1 MLSALQMLQER
12 GRGAMLSDVAR
23 VDAAPERQLPAMLL
37 PSPIRSDSLFQAD
50 RLDPALRDFILL
62 ITILMALLEATAQ
75 QLTPYQPPILMAF
88 PGLLRQE
95 PTW

>member
-12 GRGAMLSDVAR
+12 GRGAMLSDLAR
-23 VDAAPERQLPAMLL
+23 VDAAPERQLQAMLL

-50 RLDPALRDFILL
+50 RLDPTLRNFILL
-62 ITILMALLEATAQ
+62 IT
-75 QLTPYQPPILMAF
+75 ILMAF